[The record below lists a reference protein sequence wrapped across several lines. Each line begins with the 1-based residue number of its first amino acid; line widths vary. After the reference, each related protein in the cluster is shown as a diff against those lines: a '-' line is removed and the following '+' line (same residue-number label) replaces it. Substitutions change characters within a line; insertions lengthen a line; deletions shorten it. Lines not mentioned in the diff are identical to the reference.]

1 MVTSKTD
8 ICNLSQ
14 DLLSGETVLDIDNPE
29 TAVESLLARWYDQCR
44 KQCLREHPWKFAA
57 KRQILAKSSTDPDFG
72 YTAAFPLPNDFIRLL
87 TIESSDS
94 GVQILPEDYQI
105 ESHLGSKA
113 ILMSTDATSLRLRY
127 VYDIEDVTKFD
138 SMFISYLALTIAL
151 ATAYKITESTGS
163 VERISSLQK
172 QQGRMARAISGQE
185 RPPTRIERSRNRQ
198 ARRGGSDR
206 ITHRILFNG

>member
-14 DLLSGETVLDIDNPE
+14 DLLSGETLLDIDAPT

-44 KQCLREHPWKFAA
+44 KQCLREYPWKFAA
-57 KRQILAKSSTDPDFG
+57 KRQILAKSATAPVFG
-72 YTAAFPLPNDFIRLL
+72 YTAAFPLPNDFVRLL
-87 TIESSDS
+87 TIESSDG

-113 ILMSTDATSLRLRY
+113 ILMSTEATSLRLRY
-127 VYDIEDVTKFD
+127 VHDIEDVTKFD
-138 SMFISYLALTIAL
+138 SMFISYLAMTIAL
-151 ATAYKITESTGS
+151 ATAYKITESGGS
-163 VERISSLQK
+163 VERIASLQK
-172 QQGRMARAISGQE
+172 QQGQMARAISGQE

-206 ITHRILFNG
+206 TTHRILF